1 MRGPHLFTTICCFYY
16 KLHFVVCQYIN
27 HRFVVIIELQLIVDY
42 NKNEVEILDTII
54 LKKLLQQSGKT
65 QKDVAKEIGLSQQR
79 FNFYVT
85 GKRQPDNEMLTK
97 IAAYFHVSVDYLL
110 GLTDDPTPPGEQI
123 DHKKT
128 HPSNLGERVLAVLM
142 EKGIEPKI
150 FCENLDALNE
160 EQLKLILDNI
170 KLLASKN
177 HD

>member
-1 MRGPHLFTTICCFYY
+1 MNTDTL
-16 KLHFVVCQYIN
+16 
-27 HRFVVIIELQLIVDY
+27 
-42 NKNEVEILDTII
+42 KNLV
-54 LKKLLQQSGKT
+54 LKSGKT
-65 QKDVAKEIGLSQQR
+65 QKEIAEDLGLARQR

-97 IAAYFHVSVDYLL
+97 IAAYFRVSVDYLL
-110 GLTDDPTPPGEQI
+110 GLTDNPTPPGEQI

-128 HPSNLGERVLAVLM
+128 HPTNLGERVLAVLM
-142 EKGIEPKI
+142 EKGIEPKT